1 MPQEVDVAVAPL
13 TVTAEREKVVEFS
26 KPFMSA
32 AVNVMIKKPSKH
44 KPGAFSFLVP
54 LSKEVWISVGFA
66 YVAVVIAMYVVS
78 RFSAHATATAS
89 HVRPVH
95 NSFVGGGGG
104 GGGVSG
110 VGGIGGGAGGG
121 IGGGGGVGGGGS
133 GVGAGGAGH
142 ELQQHL
148 TIPPPPRFVHNPFT
162 LANSMWFAAA
172 AITQQACDIA
182 PR

>member
-1 MPQEVDVAVAPL
+1 MAPL
-13 TVTAEREKVVEFS
+13 TVTAEREKAVEFS

-32 AVNVMIKKPSKH
+32 AVNIMIKKPSKH
-44 KPGAFSFLVP
+44 KPGAFSFLSP

-95 NSFVGGGGG
+95 NSF
-104 GGGVSG
+104 GGV
-110 VGGIGGGAGGG
+110 AG
-121 IGGGGGVGGGGS
+121 GGGGGVGGGVVGGGGGIGVGGGAGGGGGGSS
-133 GVGAGGAGH
+133 GVGTGGGGGGGAGH

-148 TIPPPPRFVHNPFT
+148 AIPPPPRFVHNPFT